1 MSRGSRTVKRDL
13 ESSAGVTSQVT
24 PGIGVYGNKYLC
36 YISKMLRG
44 LRNGAGAIGA
54 LEDDL
59 RRRMYIFIRGR
70 GRPVS
75 RDEAAE
81 HVGISRKLA
90 AFHLDKL
97 VERGLL
103 AAHYAR
109 LPGRIGPGAGRSSKL
124 YEPSDLELDV
134 SIPERRY
141 DIFGEIMVAVLQQE
155 SDESPREVA
164 RRVAYDK
171 GHAIGEEV
179 KAKLRLR
186 PPGSERGLSIAEE
199 TLAGYGFEPYREDD
213 GTLSLRNCP
222 FHTLARRAPELVCGM
237 NREFIDGLLRGLGN
251 ESVEAALLPTP
262 GECCVKLRA
271 KGSSTPS

>member
-1 MSRGSRTVKRDL
+1 
-13 ESSAGVTSQVT
+13 
-24 PGIGVYGNKYLC
+24 
-36 YISKMLRG
+36 MLRG
-44 LRNGAGAIGA
+44 LKKGAPPVAA

-59 RRRMYIFIRGR
+59 RRRMYLFIRGR

-103 AAHYAR
+103 TASYAR
-109 LPGRIGPGAGRSSKL
+109 VTGRTGAGAGRSSKL
-124 YEPSDLELDV
+124 YEPSDIELDV

-141 DIFGEIMVAVLQQE
+141 DIVGEIMVAALTE
-155 SDESPREVA
+155 DSKEPPREVA
-164 RRVAYDK
+164 RRIAFDK

-179 KAKLRLR
+179 KERLRLR
-186 PPGSERGLSIAEE
+186 RPGPERALSVAEE
-199 TLAGYGFEPYREDD
+199 TLTDYGFEPYREDD
-213 GTLSLRNCP
+213 RSVSLRNCP
-222 FHTLARRAPELVCGM
+222 FHNLSRKAPELVCGL

-251 ESVEAALLPTP
+251 EGVDAALEPTP

-271 KGSSTPS
+271 GSV